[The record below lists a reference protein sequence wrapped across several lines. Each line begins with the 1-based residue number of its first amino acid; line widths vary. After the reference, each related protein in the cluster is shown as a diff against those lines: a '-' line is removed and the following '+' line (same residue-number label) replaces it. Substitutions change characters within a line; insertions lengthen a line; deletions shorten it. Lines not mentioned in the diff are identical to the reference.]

1 MKNIFHL
8 LCPAVFACTSL
19 LFSACGS
26 SKSDPTP
33 TPTTPTAQTGT
44 LNGQITPAASI
55 TTVTAT
61 DAANKNTTATPNA
74 TGAYSFTG
82 LAAGTYTLIFTAAT
96 GYTAPANQTGVVVT
110 AGGTTTA
117 APITVTSSTSN
128 NGRVN
133 GQITPANAITTV
145 TAVSASNQP
154 ITTTPL
160 ASGAYTFSLAAGN
173 YTLRFTPATG
183 FTAPADQLISVSAGG
198 TTTPTPTNVT
208 QSGGTATLTVNGTA
222 VAVNLVRAELAFGD
236 LSLTL
241 ITATGESVVLHVS
254 PYTSGTSRT
263 GNFAGVSD
271 ARLRYTDG
279 SAEWAAAT
287 TGNPVG
293 AYTVTPAGTS
303 PSRVSGTFNAPLNP
317 TTSGAAGTK
326 TVSGTFTTVA
336 Y

>member
-1 MKNIFHL
+1 MKTIFHL
-8 LCPAVFACTSL
+8 LCLAVFACTTL

-33 TPTTPTAQTGT
+33 TPTAQTGT
-44 LNGQITPAASI
+44 LNGQITPAGSI

-61 DAANKNTTATPNA
+61 DAAAKSTTATPNA
-74 TGAYSFTG
+74 TGAYSFAG
-82 LAAGTYTLIFTAAT
+82 LVAGTYTLSFAAAT

-117 APITVTSSTSN
+117 PPVTVTSSTSN

-145 TAVSASNQP
+145 TAVSASNQTT
-154 ITTTPL
+154 TTTPS
-160 ASGAYTFSLAAGN
+160 ASGDYTFSLAAGN
-173 YTLRFTPATG
+173 YTLRFTPASG
-183 FTAPADQLISVSAGG
+183 FTAPANQLITVSAGG
-198 TTTPTPTNVT
+198 TTYPNPTNVT
-208 QSGGTATLTVNGTA
+208 QSGGTATLSVNGTA
-222 VAVNLVRAELAFGD
+222 VAVSLVRAELAFGE
-236 LSLTL
+236 LTL
-241 ITATGESVVLHVS
+241 TLMTATGESVVLRVI

-271 ARLRYTDG
+271 ARLRYTEG

-293 AYTVTPAGTS
+293 SYTVTPAGTN
-303 PSRVSGTFNAPLNP
+303 PSRVSGTFSAPLNP
-317 TTSGAAGTK
+317 TTAGTTGTK